1 MEESSVDWKG
11 VDKLKLQCPLACT
24 ACGNVVWTDAKMSPV
39 GWVRHLNVWLC
50 PFCATA
56 IGKKRGKVSRDF
68 VLSCVNKIDEME
80 NDAIE
85 QLKTAASERDKL
97 RMYLEG
103 HDD

>member
-1 MEESSVDWKG
+1 ME
-11 VDKLKLQCPLACT
+11 CT
-24 ACGNVVWTDAKMSPV
+24 ACGKLEWKKESDDSV
-39 GWVRHLNVWLC
+39 GWVRHLNVLLC

-56 IGKKRGKVSRDF
+56 IGEKQGKVGKDF
-68 VLSCVNKIDEME
+68 VLSYVNKIDEIE

-103 HDD
+103 HDEKV